1 MPYIK
6 KQFPDLSEEEH
17 EQVFTETLVAFADDG
32 AKKTLRP
39 PEGVEL
45 QRSQF
50 MNQWLRL
57 VCNNKGNDIPR
68 KKYTLKRGR
77 KYQIVSMAHP
87 IAGTDMALG
96 DVVPDIPTLSDD
108 VREQFDI
115 VVSIAEALA
124 ALSGWKARA
133 NYWQCRFL
141 LGMSSKEVA
150 EHYEIT
156 VRTVNSGVYQAKA
169 VILSVWALMEADLSL
184 SATAAVA
191 VHFQNH

>member
-45 QRSQF
+45 ERSQF

-57 VCNNKGNDIPR
+57 VCNNKGNDIRR

-77 KYQIVSMAHP
+77 EYQIVSMDQP
-87 IAGTDMALG
+87 IAGKDMPLG
-96 DVVPDIPTLSDD
+96 DVVPDVPALSDE
-108 VREQFDI
+108 VRERFAV

-124 ALSGWKARA
+124 ARSGWTARA
-133 NYWQCRFL
+133 TFWQCRFL
-141 LGMSSKEVA
+141 MDMSTMEVA
-150 EHYEIT
+150 EHSKTT
-156 VRTVNSGVYQAKA
+156 VGTVASGVHQARA
-169 VILSVWALMEADLSL
+169 VILAVWVLMEADPSL
-184 SATAAVA
+184 SASAAVA
-191 VHFQNH
+191 AHFRNH